1 MIHVIATIEVV
12 DGSRDQLLALFEQ
25 LAPAVHAEQG
35 CIEYAPAVD
44 AATDISG
51 LAPVRANIVTVV
63 EKWESPA
70 ALDAHLKAP
79 HMAKFREQAGPLL
92 ASVEIRVL
100 QPA

>member
-1 MIHVIATIEVV
+1 MIHVIATIEVLN
-12 DGSRDQLLALFEQ
+12 GNRNQLLALFKD
-25 LAPAVHAEQG
+25 LAPTVRKEQG
-35 CIEYAPAVD
+35 CIEYDTAVD
-44 AATDISG
+44 
-51 LAPVRANIVTVV
+51 LAPDVAGVAPERANIVTVV

-79 HMAKFREQAGPLL
+79 HMAAFREQAGPLL